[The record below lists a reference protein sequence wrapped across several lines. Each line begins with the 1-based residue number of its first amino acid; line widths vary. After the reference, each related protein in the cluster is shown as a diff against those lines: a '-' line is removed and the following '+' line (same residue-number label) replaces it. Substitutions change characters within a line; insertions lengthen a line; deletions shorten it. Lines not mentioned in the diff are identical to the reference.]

1 LGSFLGVTRAV
12 LVAAGVSITALLMAQ
27 PHLLYHDFGVQH
39 SLLLLRYGAPGLP
52 LWNLFPLWVH
62 IEEPQW
68 LVSILWLMG
77 ATAVGLLLWLSAK
90 SAELGAQISGPI
102 PATSDRQPTIAHRA
116 AQLVF
121 VALAVV
127 LVIRGV
133 FVPVTQLHRPRAYED
148 LTVWRANTLIEQ
160 AWTDPDGV
168 WVKGEQ
174 GVLLDVS
181 SDRPVASITVEVS
194 GLQQMDATVQL
205 GTDGGGGLIRPG
217 APIVLG
223 LAPGS
228 GRRWQGQW
236 FYVLG
241 VDAPRGISPA
251 DLGTDPGDRRL
262 LGLYLRILDVQFS
275 S

>member
-1 LGSFLGVTRAV
+1 
-12 LVAAGVSITALLMAQ
+12 
-27 PHLLYHDFGVQH
+27 
-39 SLLLLRYGAPGLP
+39 
-52 LWNLFPLWVH
+52 
-62 IEEPQW
+62 
-68 LVSILWLMG
+68 
-77 ATAVGLLLWLSAK
+77 
-90 SAELGAQISGPI
+90 
-102 PATSDRQPTIAHRA
+102 
-116 AQLVF
+116 
-121 VALAVV
+121 
-127 LVIRGV
+127 VIRGV